1 MPGYSKDY
9 TSPAVKYPDGSY
21 QMESWIIAHE
31 LEKRYP
37 SPALELD
44 DPIVVQ
50 MRDHIFK
57 VIAPLYSHAAPKV
70 VAVLNKPSAEYYY
83 KINKEMVDA
92 TLQEEEKGTTSDYW
106 EAARGPAKEAG
117 DVIRKSGGPFF
128 LGETGMSCKSQTTKT
143 EC

>member
-1 MPGYSKDY
+1 
-9 TSPAVKYPDGSY
+9 
-21 QMESWIIAHE
+21 MESWTIAHE

-50 MRDHIFK
+50 MRDHVFK
-57 VIAPLYSHAAPKV
+57 IIAPLYSHAAPKV

-83 KINKEMVDA
+83 KANKEMIDT

-117 DVIRKSGGPFF
+117 DVVRKNGGPFF
-128 LGETGMSCKSQTTKT
+128 LGETGMSCKIQLTKT
-143 EC
+143 ER